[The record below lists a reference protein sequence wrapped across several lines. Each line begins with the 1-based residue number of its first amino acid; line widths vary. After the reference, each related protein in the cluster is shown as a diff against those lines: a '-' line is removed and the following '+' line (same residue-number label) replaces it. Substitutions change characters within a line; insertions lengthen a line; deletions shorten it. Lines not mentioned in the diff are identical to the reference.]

1 MAKTRGTGL
10 LMLWTDVASVLRT
23 AAFVDEV
30 RFRPSARR
38 QQSSGGHVGRN
49 YLLNGY
55 RQIFPARRVRPHM
68 RLDAGSPAV
77 FRRIT
82 PPLGAAGR

>member
-10 LMLWTDVASVLRT
+10 LMRWTDVASVLRT

-38 QQSSGGHVGRN
+38 QQSSGGHVG
-49 YLLNGY
+49 
-55 RQIFPARRVRPHM
+55 
-68 RLDAGSPAV
+68 
-77 FRRIT
+77 
-82 PPLGAAGR
+82 AAGR